1 MSEISMY
8 EAQKKKMQ
16 GLCDEHDLV
25 YRFEKDRY
33 PIIFTIKPVQGMD
46 AQISML
52 ENVEEVGYRSPDA
65 SMSWIF
71 EDGGLDTK
79 VTGGTFTISKTL
91 RTKIE
96 SILVKMITYWQ
107 QYFFRDVLEKNAL
120 RSGLMPVIDEDEAG
134 DTDEE
139 PEDEGDMQGEDGPE
153 VDLDDPDIQQAI
165 TIVRAENKATVGL
178 LQRRMSVGYAKAA
191 RLIDALEELGVV
203 GPYNGSDGREYKI
216 IYVFTHPWLSHGL
229 FFYTHQNPWGFAL
242 GRTHQ
247 KNEASGF
254 PETSVPYN

>member
-25 YRFEKDRY
+25 YRFEKDKY

-52 ENVEEVGYRSPDA
+52 ESVEEVGYRSPDA

-107 QYFFRDVLEKNAL
+107 QYFFRDVLEKGAL
-120 RSGLMPVIDEDEAG
+120 RSGLMPVIDEDEAD
-134 DTDEE
+134 DTCEE
-139 PEDEGDMQGEDGPE
+139 PEDDEDMQDE
-153 VDLDDPDIQQAI
+153 DDPDIQQAI

-191 RLIDALEELGVV
+191 RLLDALEELGVV
-203 GPYNGSDGREYKI
+203 GPYVGAESRE
-216 IYVFTHPWLSHGL
+216 VLPTDEPDDEEG
-229 FFYTHQNPWGFAL
+229 G
-242 GRTHQ
+242 
-247 KNEASGF
+247 E
-254 PETSVPYN
+254 E

>member
-134 DTDEE
+134 DTDEK
-139 PEDEGDMQGEDGPE
+139 PEDEGICRTRMAPRLTWTTPTFSRPLPLFG
-153 VDLDDPDIQQAI
+153 
-165 TIVRAENKATVGL
+165 
-178 LQRRMSVGYAKAA
+178 QRIK
-191 RLIDALEELGVV
+191 RL
-203 GPYNGSDGREYKI
+203 
-216 IYVFTHPWLSHGL
+216 
-229 FFYTHQNPWGFAL
+229 WGCCNA
-242 GRTHQ
+242 
-247 KNEASGF
+247 
-254 PETSVPYN
+254 V

>member
-96 SILVKMITYWQ
+96 SILVKMIKDKTLAYTPAP
-107 QYFFRDVLEKNAL
+107 DEMVLTVHRWFANKSCPGNWMYARMGDLAEKVTAQL
-120 RSGLMPVIDEDEAG
+120 SAG
-134 DTDEE
+134 TDEE
-139 PEDEGDMQGEDGPE
+139 DDDMDINKFKELWREMRKELQDNDASAYSEEARKWAVDNGIIRGGNSDEFNGMWEDMMTREQL
-153 VDLDDPDIQQAI
+153 V
-165 TIVRAENKATVGL
+165 TVLYRFAQKFGL
-178 LQRRMSVGYAKAA
+178 S
-191 RLIDALEELGVV
+191 
-203 GPYNGSDGREYKI
+203 
-216 IYVFTHPWLSHGL
+216 
-229 FFYTHQNPWGFAL
+229 
-242 GRTHQ
+242 
-247 KNEASGF
+247 
-254 PETSVPYN
+254 